1 LKRGYY
7 VLIGGAAV
15 LAAGIV
21 LTAVWALP
29 LAQQISKETSI
40 AQGIKLSPGESH
52 TMSLNVTD
60 ASKTISVVV
69 NADNNGQ
76 LAAKLTDP
84 KGRKY
89 IDTTISKQDVLN
101 ATGTDP
107 GVYNL
112 ELTNTGSQPTEINVI
127 FGHIP
132 GVGDDGVTRQTFYG
146 VAAGAGI
153 VIAGII
159 TMIVGVVIVVI
170 DRRR

>member
-1 LKRGYY
+1 MKRGYY

-15 LAAGIV
+15 LVVGIV

-40 AQGIKLSPGESH
+40 AQGTKLSPGESH

-60 ASKTISVVV
+60 TRKTISAVIS
-69 NADNNGQ
+69 ADNNGQ

-89 IDTTISKQDVLN
+89 IDTTISKQAALN
-101 ATGTDP
+101 ATGTEP
-107 GVYNL
+107 GMYSL
-112 ELTNTGSQPTEINVI
+112 ELTNIGSQPTEINVI

-132 GVGDDGVTRQTFYG
+132 GVGNDGVTRQTFYG
-146 VAAGAGI
+146 VAAGVGI
-153 VIAGII
+153 VIAGLI
-159 TMIVGVVIVVI
+159 TMIVGVVILLI
-170 DRRR
+170 DRRS